1 MEQQNILLKIQSMG
15 NQFTKK
21 ERQLADYCLSHQDE
35 IIYMSITDL
44 ALACGVGEASV
55 TRFCRK
61 LGAQGYQDF
70 KVQVSISQA
79 RVRAI
84 LEAHADDRTG
94 VEHRPEPEAA
104 AGQPDW
110 AQKVFLAHRKAL
122 HETMLLVDEKTLL
135 SIVQM
140 FEQAD
145 RIHFFGVSDSLL
157 MAREAHSRFARVMP
171 KVVCVEDPHLQAIA
185 ATMMTERDVM
195 FIFSYSGA
203 SKDAVQV
210 ARLAHEAG
218 AKVAAVTHYTKS
230 PLTAYADAILL
241 TGMREAPLER
251 GSMAA
256 KTAQLYLI
264 DLLYQRFYERN
275 REECQKNSERAI
287 ETVVR
292 ETY

>member
-1 MEQQNILLKIQSMG
+1 M
-15 NQFTKK
+15 
-21 ERQLADYCLSHQDE
+21 
-35 IIYMSITDL
+35 
-44 ALACGVGEASV
+44 
-55 TRFCRK
+55 
-61 LGAQGYQDF
+61 
-70 KVQVSISQA
+70 
-79 RVRAI
+79 
-84 LEAHADDRTG
+84 
-94 VEHRPEPEAA
+94 
-104 AGQPDW
+104 
-110 AQKVFLAHRKAL
+110 
-122 HETMLLVDEKTLL
+122 
-135 SIVQM
+135 
-140 FEQAD
+140 
-145 RIHFFGVSDSLL
+145 
-157 MAREAHSRFARVMP
+157 
-171 KVVCVEDPHLQAIA
+171 
-185 ATMMTERDVM
+185 
-195 FIFSYSGA
+195 
-203 SKDAVQV
+203 

>member
-21 ERQLADYCLSHQDE
+21 EKQLADYCLSHQDE

-79 RVRAI
+79 RAGAI
-84 LEAHADDRTG
+84 LEANADEKT
-94 VEHRPEPEAA
+94 EEEKK
-104 AGQPDW
+104 AGQTDW
-110 AQKVFLAHRKAL
+110 AQSVFLAHQKAL
-122 HETMLLVDEKTLL
+122 HETMQLVDEEVLL

-140 FEQAD
+140 FEQAE

-157 MAREAHSRFARVMP
+157 MAREAHSRFSRIMP

-230 PLTAYADAILL
+230 PLTTYVDAILL

-264 DLLYQRFYERN
+264 DLLYQKFYERN
-275 REECQKNSERAI
+275 RAECQKNSERAI